1 MQTYGQNA
9 QFKIETLPLQQA
21 SIETVRNLPVGGY
34 TINDLSNYSTSGLVD
49 LKFKLETAQF
59 DVGLASASFTNVDLG
74 ILPGLLNTSTGNANL
89 PLKNF
94 LDEIGKDIISSIN
107 NVNIKLN
114 TPSNAQVTT
123 PTKPKI
129 SVEGIDFG
137 NIIIGTSSTL
147 SITINNIGDAELKI
161 TGYTGLKGPIF
172 SEYRWPDINTE
183 TPLIIPVGG
192 TKKLDIQYAPNGIYP
207 ISESVKFIS
216 NSDGGTNTA
225 VIKGNSI
232 PKPDSGV
239 NSILGKLKGSTKR
252 ILTIKN
258 IREVAYAGKNNPD
271 IISPYF
277 DQQVTT
283 SRAQIVVD
291 IWQCYTPFGQDKQIQ
306 RLLLSDVVI
315 AKGIGS
321 FWFEKCDDFLG
332 GLRPSYQYF
341 YDIKDIENILEWTP
355 LVREQGEIFSN
366 VATNSTANSDN
377 LLGQQNEGLLG
388 SQLEQFKK
396 VKEFLNKIKEELDGD
411 ISYWGKFDSKNPN
424 STLCVKGTDT
434 DSVYL
439 SNVVSSK
446 FKSKPNIKLYGG
458 FSENIQ
464 LRSNSITDVKLPD
477 LLSSIEGP
485 AKEEIQLGFIS
496 SKAYG
501 RLNCLQPRTGC
512 YITAEK
518 PLNSNQDVRT
528 YGNEIKKLISKSNIP
543 EKIPN
548 HPCYRG
554 FNTIYVRGFNWQ
566 RRWEVQLNCLGILY
580 PEYEWRNDE
589 TLFME
594 NATIYNVWEDVEF
607 AGTEIGFNEICI
619 PIEVPREQEPY
630 VDMTDATG
638 CYELQTTKIYLKYP
652 DYNSSSDKDF
662 LRGPETLSTTD
673 YSGLGPGI
681 KLNRKIKRADCD
693 DSPVRIYHP
702 LNLGSD
708 IIAGR
713 DNLIT
718 RGLFDGL
725 QSPNL
730 YSTSSYQNE
739 NSKKYY
745 YQIVDQS
752 NIKNSK
758 PISYFSVAY
767 GNKNG
772 SGSVYDGYEQNDSS
786 TKAIYS
792 QNRLLTLDYPETEF
806 KFYNNGILSSGRKD
820 IYVLN
825 FNRDSLTD
833 RLDAGNFEINL
844 KDFGSSNVM
853 SFIDNSGDLLETKFS
868 NDYVY
873 SSFDIV
879 SGSLSNGIHNSGT
892 GSIDTNPQI
901 TTYGKV
907 YPGLGIIIFDA
918 EKLDNELA
926 FNTNLSENTETNN
939 ALKIFT
945 SISGAAYIGHHIKAR
960 GSNNKK
966 SNHYFIRVSAGTSNY
981 SNNPTMVNETLT
993 NNNIIKHEF
1002 FKYNPITYITTIGL
1016 YNNAEELLA
1025 VAKLSKPVLKTP
1037 DKDIL
1042 IKIRLNW

>member
-1 MQTYGQNA
+1 MQNWNQNQIIDINA
-9 QFKIETLPLQQA
+9 VGLNTSNVQTIGNMP
-21 SIETVRNLPVGGY
+21 IGGY
-34 TINDLSNYSTSGLVD
+34 TLDSLQNAPLNDVNQLKSLLSIAKEDVD
-49 LKFKLETAQF
+49 SLIDRLNK
-59 DVGLASASFTNVDLG
+59 TNVNPVAIIDYGKPIIVGAL
-74 ILPGLLNTSTGNANL
+74 TSIST
-89 PLKNF
+89 
-94 LDEIGKDIISSIN
+94 DIQKSIN
-107 NVNIKLN
+107 NINIKLS
-114 TPSNAQVTT
+114 TPVDNPIVT
-123 PTKPKI
+123 PKKSKI
-129 SVEGIDFG
+129 SVEGVDFG
-137 NIIIGTSSTL
+137 NIILGLSSTL
-147 SITINNIGDAELKI
+147 SITINNTGDGELKI
-161 TGYTGLKGPIF
+161 TGYTGLKGSIL
-172 SEYRWPDINTE
+172 SEYRWPEINSE
-183 TPLIIPVGG
+183 TPLIIPAGG
-192 TKKLDIQYAPNGIYP
+192 TKKLDVQYTPTGIFP
-207 ISESVKFIS
+207 TSESVKFIS
-216 NSDGGTNTA
+216 NSEGGTNTA

-232 PKPDSGV
+232 PKPDAGIT
-239 NSILGKLKGSTKR
+239 SILGKLKGSTKR

-258 IREVAYAGKNNPD
+258 VREIAYTGKNNPD

-283 SRAQIVVD
+283 SGAQIVVD

-306 RLLLSDVVI
+306 RLLLSDIVI
-315 AKGIGS
+315 GKGIGS

-332 GLRPSYQYF
+332 GLRPAYQYF

-355 LVREQGEIFSN
+355 FVKQQGEVFSN
-366 VATNSTANSDN
+366 VATTSTANSEN

-424 STLCVKGTDT
+424 STLCQRGTDT
-434 DSVYL
+434 DIVYL
-439 SNVVSSK
+439 FNVVNSK
-446 FKSKPNIKLYGG
+446 FTSKSNIKLYGG

-464 LRSNSITDVKLPD
+464 IRSNNITDLKLPD
-477 LLSSIEGP
+477 LLSSVEGP
-485 AKEEIQLGFIS
+485 AKEEVQSGFIS

-501 RLNCLQPRTGC
+501 RLQCLQPRTGC
-512 YITAEK
+512 YISAEK
-518 PLNSNQDVRT
+518 PLNDVRK
-528 YGNEIKKLISKSNIP
+528 YGDEIKKFISKSNIP

-548 HPCYRG
+548 HACYRG
-554 FNTIYVRGFNWQ
+554 FNTTYVRGFNHE
-566 RRWEVQLNCLGILY
+566 RRWEVQLNCLGVLY
-580 PEYEWRNDE
+580 TEYEWRNDE
-589 TLFME
+589 ILFME
-594 NATIYNVWEDVEF
+594 KGTIYNVWEDVEF

-619 PIEVPREQEPY
+619 PIESPREQEPY
-630 VDMTDATG
+630 VDMTDSSG

-652 DYNSSSDKDF
+652 DYNSSSDKDYI
-662 LRGPETLSTTD
+662 RGAETLSTND
-673 YSGLGPGI
+673 YSGLGQGI

-693 DSPVRIYHP
+693 DSPVRVYHP
-702 LNLGSD
+702 LNLGTD
-708 IIAGR
+708 IITGR

-718 RGLFDGL
+718 KGLFDGL
-725 QSPNL
+725 QSPNS
-730 YSTSSYQNE
+730 YVTSSYQNDS
-739 NSKKYY
+739 SKNYY
-745 YQIVDQS
+745 YEIVDTS

-772 SGSVYDGYEQNDSS
+772 SGSLYDGYETNDSS

-792 QNRLLTLDYPETEF
+792 QTRLLALDYPETEF
-806 KFYNNGILSSGRKD
+806 KFYDNGLLSSGRKD

-825 FNRDSLTD
+825 FNRNSLTD

-844 KDFGSSNVM
+844 KNLTNSNIR

-879 SGSLSNGIHNSGT
+879 SGSLSNGIHESGI
-892 GSIDTNPQI
+892 GNIDTNPTI

-907 YPGLGIIIFDA
+907 YPSLGIVIFDA
-918 EKLDNELA
+918 EKLDNELS
-926 FNTNLSENTETNN
+926 FNTDLSEDVATNN
-939 ALKIFT
+939 SLKIFT

-993 NNNIIKHEF
+993 NSNIIKHEF